1 LVAQPLSSSRLRN
14 AYEVKGEEAGLRHAS
29 HAEAPMEAMEG
40 CSEMCSGQQRGSSSS
55 SMSRRAR
62 QGHMIDEHDQRGARS
77 KRSTV
82 GGRPAG

>member
-40 CSEMCSGQQRGSSSS
+40 CSEMCSGQQRGS
-55 SMSRRAR
+55 M
-62 QGHMIDEHDQRGARS
+62 
-77 KRSTV
+77 
-82 GGRPAG
+82 